1 MKKQYECLLIIK
13 GTLSEEEKQ
22 KAIKQIEKIFAKFKI
37 KTLEKIDW
45 GRRNLAY
52 PIKKILQGFYY
63 FFYIEVE
70 TDAIAEMRIL
80 FGYEDSILKNIF
92 FVTSDWQKEVAFLK
106 QTTKEPNLNVE
117 KLIKIVNEE

>member
-80 FGYEDSILKNIF
+80 FGLYFKKYFFCYIRLGMFFLVTTTLKNF
-92 FVTSDWQKEVAFLK
+92 FISSD
-106 QTTKEPNLNVE
+106 
-117 KLIKIVNEE
+117 

>member
-52 PIKKILQGFYY
+52 PIKKILQ
-63 FFYIEVE
+63 
-70 TDAIAEMRIL
+70 IL
-80 FGYEDSILKNIF
+80 L
-92 FVTSDWQKEVAFLK
+92 FL
-106 QTTKEPNLNVE
+106 LH
-117 KLIKIVNEE
+117 

>member
-1 MKKQYECLLIIK
+1 M
-13 GTLSEEEKQ
+13 
-22 KAIKQIEKIFAKFKI
+22 
-37 KTLEKIDW
+37 KTLEKMRL
-45 GRRNLAY
+45 G
-52 PIKKILQGFYY
+52 KKKFGLPYKKNPRDFN

>member
-45 GRRNLAY
+45 GQLSKL
-52 PIKKILQGFYY
+52 KKYLLSSKFREDRLGKKKFGLPFLSSLGF
-63 FFYIEVE
+63 
-70 TDAIAEMRIL
+70 
-80 FGYEDSILKNIF
+80 
-92 FVTSDWQKEVAFLK
+92 
-106 QTTKEPNLNVE
+106 
-117 KLIKIVNEE
+117 